1 MTRKNFIKIIK
12 IRSFWR
18 INKRMGNYSLPN
30 GEKLASYIN
39 RLITE
44 QMELDGLGIGED
56 GEMFH
61 CWKKPADIFWTYEPM
76 TNDGNN
82 NISVSYDEME
92 KRINRMVAEI
102 VYGA

>member
-12 IRSFWR
+12 IRSFWK

-56 GEMFH
+56 GEMFR
-61 CWKKPADIFWTYEPM
+61 CWKKPADSFWTYEPM
-76 TNDGNN
+76 TNGGNN
-82 NISVSYDEME
+82 DISVSYDEME